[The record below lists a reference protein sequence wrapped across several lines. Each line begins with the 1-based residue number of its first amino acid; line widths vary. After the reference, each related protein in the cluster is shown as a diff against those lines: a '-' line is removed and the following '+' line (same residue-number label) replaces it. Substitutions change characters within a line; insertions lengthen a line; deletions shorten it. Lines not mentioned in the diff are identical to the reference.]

1 MHLGE
6 TGCESCVRINPI
18 LLISLTID
26 NEQYNQKVKVLE
38 YRHKKSYD
46 ACTITHTAHYM
57 VGYMMRYMVG
67 YTVG

>member
-1 MHLGE
+1 
-6 TGCESCVRINPI
+6 
-18 LLISLTID
+18 LISLTID

-38 YRHKKSYD
+38 YRHNKSYELHS
-46 ACTITHTAHYM
+46 TITHTAHYM